1 MRPDSD
7 STAQAL
13 LSLPVILVSIVLGVV
28 TLIALWKLFQKAG
41 EHGWAAIVPF
51 YNTYV
56 HFRIAGFNPW
66 LFLLLLIPVV
76 NVVMVIIVQYRIG
89 IAFGKSPVWSIFLM
103 VIFSTIG
110 LLILG
115 FGSATYQRSRIA

>member
-7 STAQAL
+7 SAAQAL
-13 LSLPVILVSIVLGVV
+13 LSLPVMLVSIVIGLL
-28 TLIALWKLFQKAG
+28 TLIALWNLFVKAG

-56 HFRIAGFNPW
+56 QFRVAGFNPW
-66 LFLLLLIPVV
+66 LFLLLLVPLV
-76 NVVMVIIVQYRIG
+76 NVVMVIFVQYRIG
-89 IAFGKSPVWSIFLM
+89 RAFGKSPVWSVFLM
-103 VIFSTIG
+103 VILPTIG

-115 FGSATYQRSRIA
+115 FGSARYDRSLVA